1 MHLVRPAKNTA
12 ESDQAGRSDLRSVP
26 VNKQFHTSDETGM
39 TRGKFHCP
47 ESFPSGK
54 LADEKIVA
62 ED

>member
-1 MHLVRPAKNTA
+1 LNQAS
-12 ESDQAGRSDLRSVP
+12 ESARYQVLD
-26 VNKQFHTSDETGM
+26 
-39 TRGKFHCP
+39 GKFHCP